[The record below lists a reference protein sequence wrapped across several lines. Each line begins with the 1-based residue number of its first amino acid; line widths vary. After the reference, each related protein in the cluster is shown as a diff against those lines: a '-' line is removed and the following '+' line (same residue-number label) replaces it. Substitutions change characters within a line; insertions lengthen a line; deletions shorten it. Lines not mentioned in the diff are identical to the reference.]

1 MEAFGMVE
9 VFGFSTSIVAADA
22 AAKAADI
29 KIIAIDNNK
38 PKNPDE
44 APIPVVM
51 TIKMEG
57 EVSAVKA
64 GVETASQVAND
75 KGLFICAD
83 IIPRPGVGTEKL
95 AFRNGIARKVIHIL
109 PQDLTKNEEPAEKV
123 EEPAAEIEEPTKVEE
138 PAKVEAPTKAE
149 EPAKVEVKA
158 EPKIEAKAEK
168 TPKPSKFKK
177 TKTASVPVLEAE
189 EDINT
194 QDKKDKKDKKEE

>member
-1 MEAFGMVE
+1 MDAFGMVE

-22 AAKAADI
+22 AAKAADV

-64 GVETASQVAND
+64 GVETASRVAND

-95 AFRNGIARKVIHIL
+95 AFKNGIAKKVIHIL
-109 PQDLTKNEEPAEKV
+109 PEDLTKKEEPTAKV
-123 EEPAAEIEEPTKVEE
+123 EES
-138 PAKVEAPTKAE
+138 
-149 EPAKVEVKA
+149 AKVEVTTEAKSEMKA
-158 EPKIEAKAEK
+158 EPKAKAEEA
-168 TPKPSKFKK
+168 PKPVKPKK
-177 TKTASVPVLEAE
+177 IKTATVPVLEAE
-189 EDINT
+189 EENNK
-194 QDKKDKKDKKEE
+194 QENNDKKED